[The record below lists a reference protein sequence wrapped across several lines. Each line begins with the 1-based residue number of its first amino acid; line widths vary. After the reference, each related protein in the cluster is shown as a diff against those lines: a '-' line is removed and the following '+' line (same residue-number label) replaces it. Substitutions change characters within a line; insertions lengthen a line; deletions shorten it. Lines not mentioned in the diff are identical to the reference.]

1 MFRFTANYFNG
12 SVLLKWETEQE
23 RNTDYFVIERNTGA
37 GFVNIGTI
45 TAGGNT
51 STRSFYSYTDNEATG
66 LGVQSAQYRLK
77 TMDKDGSYVYSNIVF
92 ISFADLVT
100 KLQINP
106 NPVTDGIAKVTISVA
121 AEQQA
126 YWKLTDNTGRTIQ
139 TGRVQLLK
147 GLNSFSIN
155 TSSLSAGMYYL
166 VLISQTMNQ
175 QVKLK
180 KL

>member
-1 MFRFTANYFNG
+1 
-12 SVLLKWETEQE
+12 
-23 RNTDYFVIERNTGA
+23 
-37 GFVNIGTI
+37 
-45 TAGGNT
+45 
-51 STRSFYSYTDNEATG
+51 
-66 LGVQSAQYRLK
+66 
-77 TMDKDGSYVYSNIVF
+77 MDKDGSSMYSNIVF
-92 ISFADLVT
+92 VSFADLVT

-126 YWKLTDNTGRTIQ
+126 HWKLTDNTGRTVQ
-139 TGRVQLLK
+139 NGRVQLLK